1 MRITKFLPFRAQPV
15 VADACSV
22 ARLASPTY
30 QLTIVS
36 VDTTLNAIRKQLY
49 FELKAVDL
57 RVSQVRISR
66 WDSEQ
71 LVSTIVIV
79 DCPPTMRVV
88 LNAIALR
95 LGQSP
100 DVRRVQWE
108 SDAGTAL
115 AVLPRQTA
123 AVDRRLS

>member
-1 MRITKFLPFRAQPV
+1 MRITKFFPFLARRV
-15 VADACSV
+15 VPDTLSV
-22 ARLASPTY
+22 AVDTAPTY

-36 VDTTLNAIRKQLY
+36 VDATLNAIRKQLC

-57 RVSQVRISR
+57 RVSQVRMSR

-71 LVSTIVIV
+71 LVSTIATVQ
-79 DCPPTMRVV
+79 CPANMRVV

-100 DVRRVQWE
+100 DVRRVQWACK
-108 SDAGTAL
+108 AGSAL
-115 AVLPRQTA
+115 AVLPA
-123 AVDRRLS
+123 